1 MEYNSLLKDYMN
13 VDEMKRIKALLF
25 QSTNEKDA
33 SLIKEY
39 LADKI
44 KWHDGCDGNNGSDV
58 IFEWPK
64 SDFINANILGI
75 GGFEKTKT
83 INLQIAEGDK
93 VFTLFTVEGIH
104 DTGKIWDYPPK
115 GKKIRYNAQYTA
127 RFENDLIVEMW
138 ATMDGHTVLKQLG
151 IIK

>member
-1 MEYNSLLKDYMN
+1 MDIE
-13 VDEMKRIKALLF
+13 EMKRIKTLLF
-25 QSTNEKDA
+25 KATNEKDG
-33 SLIKEY
+33 SLIEKY

-44 KWHDGCDGNNGSDV
+44 KWHDGCDV

-64 SDFINANILGI
+64 HDFINGNILGG

-104 DTGKIWDYPPK
+104 DKGKIW
-115 GKKIRYNAQYTA
+115 R
-127 RFENDLIVEMW
+127 
-138 ATMDGHTVLKQLG
+138 
-151 IIK
+151 IK

>member
-1 MEYNSLLKDYMN
+1 MN
-13 VDEMKRIKALLF
+13 VDEMRRIKTLLF
-25 QSTNEKDA
+25 QSTNEKDG
-33 SLIKEY
+33 SLIEEY

-64 SDFINANILGI
+64 RDFINANILGI

-104 DTGKIWDYPPK
+104 DTGKIWDYPPT

-127 RFENDLIVEMW
+127 RFENGLIVEMW

>member
-1 MEYNSLLKDYMN
+1 MN
-13 VDEMKRIKALLF
+13 IEEMKRIKTLLF
-25 QSTNEKDA
+25 KATNEKDG
-33 SLIKEY
+33 SLIEKY

-64 SDFINANILGI
+64 HDFINGNILGG

-104 DTGKIWDYPPK
+104 DKGKIWDYSST
-115 GKKIRYNAQYTA
+115 GKKVRYNAQYTA
-127 RFENDLIVEMW
+127 RFENGLIVEMW
-138 ATMDGHTVLKQLG
+138 ATCDGHTILKQIG
-151 IIK
+151 II

>member
-1 MEYNSLLKDYMN
+1 MN
-13 VDEMKRIKALLF
+13 IEEMKRIKTLLF
-25 QSTNEKDA
+25 KATNEKNS
-33 SLIKEY
+33 SLIEKY

-44 KWHDGCDGNNGSDV
+44 KWHDGRDGNNGSDV

-64 SDFINANILGI
+64 SDYINGNILGG

-104 DTGKIWDYPPK
+104 DKGKIWDYSST
-115 GKKIRYNAQYTA
+115 GKKVRYNAQYTA
-127 RFENDLIVEMW
+127 RFENGLIVEMW
-138 ATMDGHTVLKQLG
+138 ATCDGHTILKQIG
-151 IIK
+151 II